1 MSTILDDLMILQVNS
16 ADVLES
22 YNKTVTIFSNNLCE
36 RWKWKLTAIVACN
49 IYTVSQKTSTFNF
62 VNNSVKN

>member
-36 RWKWKLTAIVACN
+36 C
-49 IYTVSQKTSTFNF
+49 
-62 VNNSVKN
+62 